1 VAVICAGLA
10 LAIVVGAKE
19 RSSRPLSA
27 GATRY
32 VTLQSNRYAYWRVA
46 MRAFGSEP
54 IRGVGAGGWAVY
66 WLRYRP
72 FGEFAQDAHSLP
84 LQTLAELG
92 IIGAVFLLTYLGGV
106 GFAARDA
113 LKAAPALA
121 AGPAAGFVVWLAHQP
136 LDWDWEMPAV
146 TLIATILA
154 GQMIALY
161 SASAIRGASR
171 VNTNTA
177 RTQITT

>member
-1 VAVICAGLA
+1 MAVICAGLA

-19 RSSRPLSA
+19 RASRPLSA

-46 MRAFGSEP
+46 MRAFGDEP

-72 FGEFAQDAHSLP
+72 IDEFAQDAHSLP

-92 IIGAVFLLTYLGGV
+92 IVGVVFLVMFLGGV
-106 GFAARDA
+106 ASRRAMPCRRRPPLPPGRP
-113 LKAAPALA
+113 PASS
-121 AGPAAGFVVWLAHQP
+121 VWLAHQP
-136 LDWDWEMPAV
+136 LDWDWQMPAV
-146 TLIATILA
+146 TLIALSLRRRGDRRSTA
-154 GQMIALY
+154 PRR
-161 SASAIRGASR
+161 SAVLRG
-171 VNTNTA
+171 
-177 RTQITT
+177 